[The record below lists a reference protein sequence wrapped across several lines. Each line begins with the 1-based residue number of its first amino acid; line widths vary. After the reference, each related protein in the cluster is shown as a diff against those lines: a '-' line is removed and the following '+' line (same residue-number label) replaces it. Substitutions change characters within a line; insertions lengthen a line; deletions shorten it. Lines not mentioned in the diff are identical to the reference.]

1 VLLLLGFF
9 SGAGP
14 RQATLLVAGFAI
26 ASLGALEV
34 TVREHFAGY
43 RSHTLLLAS
52 VPAVVTLGLLFYLA
66 PPSLPP
72 PARLAIAASVFGLA
86 AWGLTAAF
94 RARSGGRAF
103 RVKAPRR

>member
-1 VLLLLGFF
+1 MGFF
-9 SGAGP
+9 TGSGT

-26 ASLGALEV
+26 ASLGALEF

-43 RSHTLLLAS
+43 RSHTLLLAAVPS
-52 VPAVVTLGLLFYLA
+52 VIVLGVLYFLA
-66 PPSLPP
+66 PPAIPP
-72 PARLAIAASVFGLA
+72 LARLAIAASAFALA

-94 RARSGGRAF
+94 RSRSGGRAF